1 MLAVESARVVLL
13 HANRG
18 LSTSLDGSNG
28 SVLNH
33 LTYIILTHL
42 DINGSLPLRVFGF
55 LMERSSTSVSSH
67 IGGG

>member
-42 DINGSLPLRVFGF
+42 EINGSLP
-55 LMERSSTSVSSH
+55 
-67 IGGG
+67 